1 MPMGGRP
8 TLDSERVINGV
19 APPGKVLESTRPA
32 SPDTK
37 WTPERI
43 AALRRT
49 IEAARRYVRCAD
61 EFVPADG
68 SRFLPDALGE
78 CGSDLVNALDADAHA
93 WGDGD
98 EPAMI
103 ALRSEPLCPVDAFAA
118 PAHNPGARVIRT
130 G

>member
-1 MPMGGRP
+1 M
-8 TLDSERVINGV
+8 
-19 APPGKVLESTRPA
+19 
-32 SPDTK
+32 DTK

-49 IEAARRYVRCAD
+49 IEAARRYVRAAD

-68 SRFLPDALGE
+68 SRFLPDALRE
-78 CGSDLVNALDADAHA
+78 CGSDLVNALDEDARA

-98 EPAMI
+98 EPATL
-103 ALRSEPLCPVDAFAA
+103 AQVLRPEPLCPVDGFSV
-118 PAHNPGARVIRT
+118 PASTPGARVIRT